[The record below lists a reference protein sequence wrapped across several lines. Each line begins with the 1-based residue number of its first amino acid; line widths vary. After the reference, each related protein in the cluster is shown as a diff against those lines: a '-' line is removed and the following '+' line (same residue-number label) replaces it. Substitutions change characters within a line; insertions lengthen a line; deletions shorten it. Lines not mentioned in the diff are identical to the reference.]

1 VGFSLQERS
10 QIMTKYNVTVSY
22 VCEADSDIAAIF
34 ALNRSLYPL
43 NEVELEKFNAV
54 KVEEVSE

>member
-1 VGFSLQERS
+1 
-10 QIMTKYNVTVSY
+10 MTKYNVTVSY